1 MEAAAAP
8 MAKADLEDQ
17 WNDIDDEIIDEDHT
31 RRELHQNSVRKPTTT
46 LECGDKHQHQQ
57 NLEQE
62 QIQ

>member
-31 RRELHQNSVRKPTTT
+31 RRELHQNSVRKPITTI
-46 LECGDKHQHQQ
+46 ECGNKHQQ